1 MGKYSTKL
9 TKTKNNTKFIELNRP
24 LTRVQFK
31 LIRSNTIVK
40 WNIWTIQYTTR
51 QQQATCAK
59 FLAWPCQI
67 LLEAQTFHI

>member
-1 MGKYSTKL
+1 MGKYSTEL

-24 LTRVQFK
+24 LTQAQFK
-31 LIRSNTIVK
+31 LIRSNTIVN

-51 QQQATCAK
+51 QQQAPCAK

-67 LLEAQTFHI
+67 LLEPQTFHI